1 MNAPAI
7 DWERITRA
15 ALPVETV
22 ERVAEH
28 EPGGMTAIH
37 WQALAVSALH
47 PLQLAAVVALNTERL
62 SVKDLARRERV
73 PLANMA
79 YHVGRLREWG
89 LLRKDGAD
97 WVRGAKQQ
105 FYRLAA
111 VRPPK
116 RERAKAAA

>member
-37 WQALAVSALH
+37 WQA
-47 PLQLAAVVALNTERL
+47 P
-62 SVKDLARRERV
+62 
-73 PLANMA
+73 
-79 YHVGRLREWG
+79 
-89 LLRKDGAD
+89 
-97 WVRGAKQQ
+97 
-105 FYRLAA
+105 A